1 MENKIKV
8 FENKQ
13 VRTSWNTEEEE
24 WYFSVVDIVAVLT
37 DSEDPNNYWKVLKNR
52 LKKEGS
58 ELVTNCNRLKLRSN
72 KDGKMYYTDCL
83 DTKGVLRLVQSIPSP
98 KAEPFKMWLA
108 QVGSERLDE
117 IADPEKA
124 IMRGAEF
131 YRAKG
136 YTEGWINQR
145 LQTIEMRKELTDE
158 WKARGIDSSRDYA
171 ILTDE
176 MTRAWSGMSVQEYK
190 ALKGL
195 KKENLRDN
203 MTNIELV
210 LNMLAEVTTTAISK
224 QEQPET
230 FNENKAVARRGGK
243 VAKNARD
250 DIEAQLGQSVI
261 SPLNATDKPALEV
274 KTPEEKDVQSK
285 PNAHKD

>member
-1 MENKIKV
+1 MQNKIKV

-13 VRTSWNTEEEE
+13 VRTLWNADEEE
-24 WYFSVVDIVAVLT
+24 WYFSVVDIVSVLT
-37 DSEDPNNYWKVLKNR
+37 DNDYQAARNYWKVLRKR
-52 LKKEGS
+52 LKNEGS
-58 ELVTNCNRLKLRSN
+58 EVVTNCHGVKMQAS
-72 KDGKMYYTDCL
+72 DGKYYKTDCL

-124 IMRGAEF
+124 ILRGADF

-145 LQTIEMRKELTDE
+145 LQTIEMRKELTDD
-158 WKARGIDSSRDYA
+158 WKARGIEQEKDYA
-171 ILTDE
+171 ILTNE
-176 MTRAWSGMSVQEYK
+176 MTKAWSGLSVKEYK
-190 ALKGL
+190 ELKGL

-224 QEQPET
+224 REQPGT
-230 FNENKAVARRGGK
+230 FEESKTIAKRGGK
-243 VAKNARD
+243 VAKNART
-250 DIEAQLGQSVI
+250 DIESQLGQSVI
-261 SPLNATDKPALEV
+261 SSLNASDKPALEV
-274 KTPEEKDVQSK
+274 KTNADGEKD
-285 PNAHKD
+285 